1 MNDIFSTSKIVKLE
15 IEAKQ
20 EKEIILK
27 TTHKSK
33 YISVYF
39 IFFKCLVVFL
49 AIPEKW
55 KKLVLCERGFDTM
68 ALCARF

>member
-1 MNDIFSTSKIVKLE
+1 MLLIFLLSDIFSTSKIVKLE

-27 TTHKSK
+27 TTDKSK

-39 IFFKCLVVFL
+39 TSFKCLVVFL
-49 AIPEKW
+49 AIPEK
-55 KKLVLCERGFDTM
+55 
-68 ALCARF
+68 